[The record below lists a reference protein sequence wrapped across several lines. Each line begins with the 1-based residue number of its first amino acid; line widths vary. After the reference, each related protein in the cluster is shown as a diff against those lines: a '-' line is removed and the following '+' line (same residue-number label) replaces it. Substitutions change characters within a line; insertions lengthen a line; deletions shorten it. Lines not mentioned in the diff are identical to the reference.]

1 MLSSLSVYG
10 SDEEGITVTL
20 DRFDPGRD
28 QPGFSGRVPSAL
40 LPGDVLVPC
49 LFSTQTETAAKVGVQ
64 SEAEF
69 HHSFKVS
76 QQLQVRPSVSLTHLS
91 LTVSLC
97 LCPRRCSRC

>member
-28 QPGFSGRVPSAL
+28 QPGFSGQVPSAL

-49 LFSTQTETAAKVGVQ
+49 LFSRQTETAAEVVVQ

-76 QQLQVRPSVSLTHLS
+76 QQLQNCPSL
-91 LTVSLC
+91 
-97 LCPRRCSRC
+97 

>member
-10 SDEEGITVTL
+10 SDEEGVTVTL

-49 LFSTQTETAAKVGVQ
+49 LLSTQTETAVEVVVQ

-69 HHSFKVS
+69 LHTFKVS
-76 QQLQVRPSVSLTHLS
+76 QQLQVHLS
-91 LTVSLC
+91 L
-97 LCPRRCSRC
+97 